1 MRLEINQI
9 EDVLKDYN
17 YNFKNKVVYFESKDD
32 SNEAFATYF
41 TENFKFLGLKQLR
54 SSYEDKGIHYQWI
67 FNGEQLEDEKRP
79 DLSKART
86 FIIDDPD
93 EPLMKSDVVVT
104 IAPIDLTVSFIDAL
118 IEMDIPFIVVVEEI
132 RLRANNIINYINK
145 DAIKIIAHKPHES
158 VWVTNI

>member
-17 YNFKNKVVYFESKDD
+17 HNFKDKVVYFESKDD

-79 DLSKART
+79 DLSKSRT

-132 RLRANNIINYINK
+132 RLRANKIINYINGK
-145 DAIKIIAHKPHES
+145 AIKIITNETHEN
-158 VWVTNI
+158 VWLTNI

>member
-1 MRLEINQI
+1 MRLEINQL
-9 EDVLKDYN
+9 EDVLKDYR
-17 YNFKNKVVYFESKDD
+17 YYFKDKVVYFKSKDD
-32 SNEAFATYF
+32 SNDAFATYF
-41 TENFKFLGLKQLR
+41 TDNFKFLGLKQLR
-54 SSYEDKGIHYQWI
+54 SSYEEKGINYQWI

-79 DLSKART
+79 DLSKSRT

-132 RLRANNIINYINK
+132 RLRANKIINYINGK
-145 DAIKIIAHKPHES
+145 AIKIITNEAHEN
-158 VWVTNI
+158 VWLTNI

>member
-1 MRLEINQI
+1 MRLEINQL
-9 EDVLKDYN
+9 EDVLKDYR
-17 YNFKNKVVYFESKDD
+17 YYFKDKVVYFKSKDD
-32 SNEAFATYF
+32 SNDAFATYF
-41 TENFKFLGLKQLR
+41 TDNFKFLGLKQLR
-54 SSYEDKGIHYQWI
+54 SSYEEKGINYQWI

-79 DLSKART
+79 DLSKSRT

-132 RLRANNIINYINK
+132 RLRANKIINYINGK
-145 DAIKIIAHKPHES
+145 AIKIIANEPHEN
-158 VWVTNI
+158 VWLTNI